1 MSTRYVGEYGR
12 SSHDRPVNAY
22 SRKGGVRY
30 LVHHLLGKVHENE
43 KIEVLAGDRHAL
55 DDAQAL
61 ARLKGCRYSVRHLSI
76 SPQREMTPRQL
87 SAFLRAIDTEFKVGL
102 ERQCLVVR
110 HVKNGR
116 SHFYMSVSE
125 VDLVTLRVL
134 DCRRDFARLEN
145 LARCYEADNGEQVQP
160 TRAERRTQRAE
171 GFSDV
176 ARKRAE
182 RSAPKFDWTKLRQA
196 ARRGRAAFLREI
208 DRQSLRTENGDK
220 GAILVTTD
228 GVFVAAACRAA
239 GMKRGEFQS
248 FLQGGNTNEQ
258 LIGSQTRVPSRTSK
272 ATQRGSC
279 RFYRC
284 WKRRNNPIDWPNF
297 WKCSV
302 SSWIRSANRPSR

>member
-1 MSTRYVGEYGR
+1 MIVQSTRI
-12 SSHDRPVNAY
+12 

-102 ERQCLVVR
+102 ERPCLVVR
-110 HVKNGR
+110 HVKKGR
-116 SHFYMSVSE
+116 SHFYMAVSE
-125 VDLVTLRVL
+125 VDLITLRVL

-182 RSAPKFDWTKLRQA
+182 RSAPKFDRTRLRQA

-284 WKRRNNPIDWPNF
+284 WKRRNNPTDWPNF